1 MDRMTHFAT
10 PQTQGDADVAYV
22 VAPHG
27 LSPMLLVCDHASN
40 AVPAALSR
48 LGLTAAQLDD
58 HIAWDIGAAAL
69 TRALA
74 KRLNATAVLAGY
86 SRLVIDCN
94 RAPDALDL
102 VAAVS
107 DGIAVPANCEL
118 TLAERTSRLDHYH
131 APYHQQIEALLS
143 DAARPVPVYAIVS
156 IHSFTPHMN
165 GHSRPWQLG
174 ILFDE
179 DDRLAQEIYA
189 QCSSEDGF
197 VVGLNQPYAPS
208 DGVYYTLTR
217 HAVSRNLA
225 AVMLEVRNDLLRSPV
240 AIEYQAERL
249 AGWLAQALLALTDGP
264 AERRNA
270 GKISNRNGW
279 PEEDPRIV
287 TE

>member
-1 MDRMTHFAT
+1 MTHFAT
-10 PQTQGDADVAYV
+10 PQTQGYAEVAHV

-40 AVPAALSR
+40 AVPAALSG

-74 KRLNATAVLAGY
+74 ERLDATAVLAGY
-86 SRLVIDCN
+86 SRLLIDCN

-102 VAAVS
+102 VPAIS
-107 DGIAVPANCEL
+107 DGIAVPANSGL
-118 TLAERTSRLDHYH
+118 TLAERTSRLDYYH
-131 APYHQQIEALLS
+131 APYHRQIEALLN
-143 DAARPVPVYAIVS
+143 DAARPVLVSAIVS

-165 GHSRPWQLG
+165 GQDRPWQLG

-179 DDRLAQEIYA
+179 DDRLAQQIYA
-189 QCSSEDGF
+189 QCRREEEF

-217 HAVSRNLA
+217 HAVPRNLA
-225 AVMLEVRNDLLRSPV
+225 AVMLEIRNDLLRSPA
-240 AIEYQAERL
+240 AIEQQAERL
-249 AGWLAQALLALTDGP
+249 AGWLALALLALSDDP
-264 AERRNA
+264 ARAAQCR
-270 GKISNRNGW
+270 KMSNRDVWCEG
-279 PEEDPRIV
+279 DPRIV

>member
-1 MDRMTHFAT
+1 MTRFAT
-10 PQTQGDADVAYV
+10 PETQGHAEVAHV
-22 VAPHG
+22 VAPQG

-40 AVPAALSR
+40 AVPAALSG

-74 KRLNATAVLAGY
+74 ARLDATAVLSGY
-86 SRLVIDCN
+86 SRLLIDCN

-102 VAAVS
+102 VPAIS
-107 DGIAVPANCEL
+107 DGIAVPANRGL
-118 TLAERTSRLDHYH
+118 NLAERTSRLDHYH
-131 APYHQQIEALLS
+131 APYHRQVEALLS
-143 DAARPVPVYAIVS
+143 DAARPVPVSAIVS

-165 GHSRPWQLG
+165 GQSRPWQLG

-189 QCSSEDGF
+189 QCRREDGF

-217 HAVSRNLA
+217 HAVPRNLA
-225 AVMLEVRNDLLRSPV
+225 AVMLEVRNDLLRSPA
-240 AIEYQAERL
+240 AIEHQAERL
-249 AGWLAQALLALTDGP
+249 AGWLAQALLAVTDGP
-264 AERRNA
+264 ARVVQCRENVE
-270 GKISNRNGW
+270 
-279 PEEDPRIV
+279 P
-287 TE
+287 

>member
-1 MDRMTHFAT
+1 MTPFAT
-10 PQTQGDADVAYV
+10 PETQGDADVAHV
-22 VAPHG
+22 VVPHG
-27 LSPMLLVCDHASN
+27 LSPLLLVCDHAAN
-40 AVPAALSR
+40 AVPAALSG
-48 LGLTAAQLDD
+48 LGLTAEQLDH

-74 KRLNATAVLAGY
+74 ARLDATAVLAGY
-86 SRLVIDCN
+86 SRLLIDCN
-94 RAPDALDL
+94 RAPDARDL

-107 DGIAVPANCEL
+107 DGIAVPANSGL

-131 APYHQQIEALLS
+131 SPYHQQIEALLT
-143 DAARPVPVYAIVS
+143 DPARPVPVSAIVS
-156 IHSFTPHMN
+156 IHSFTPRMN

-189 QCSSEDGF
+189 QCRSEDGF

-225 AVMLEVRNDLLRSPV
+225 AVMLEVRNDLLHSPA
-240 AIEYQAERL
+240 AIEHEAERL
-249 AGWLAQALLALTDGP
+249 ARWLAQALLALSDVPARAAQCGENVGP
-264 AERRNA
+264 
-270 GKISNRNGW
+270 
-279 PEEDPRIV
+279 
-287 TE
+287 

>member
-1 MDRMTHFAT
+1 MTEFAT
-10 PQTQGDADVAYV
+10 PQTKGAAEVAHV

-27 LSPMLLVCDHASN
+27 LSAMLLVCDHAAN
-40 AVPAALSR
+40 AVPEALSG

-74 KRLNATAVLAGY
+74 ERLDATAILAGY
-86 SRLVIDCN
+86 SRLLIDCN

-102 VAAVS
+102 VPAIS
-107 DGIAVPANCEL
+107 DGIVVPANSGL

-131 APYHQQIEALLS
+131 APYHRQIEAVLG
-143 DAARPVPVYAIVS
+143 DAGRPVPVSAIVS
-156 IHSFTPHMN
+156 IHSFTPYMN

-179 DDRLAQEIYA
+179 DDRLAQQIYA
-189 QCSSEDGF
+189 QCRSEEGF

-225 AVMLEVRNDLLRSPV
+225 AVMLEVRNDLLHSPA
-240 AIEYQAERL
+240 AIELQAERL
-249 AGWLAQALLALTDGP
+249 AGWLAQALLAITDGP
-264 AERRNA
+264 TRAAQCRENVE
-270 GKISNRNGW
+270 
-279 PEEDPRIV
+279 P
-287 TE
+287 